1 MPPKTKENRCFE
13 NNCFDSIIIHYDEI
27 GLKGGNRESF
37 ERLLVN
43 NIKVKCGALI
53 GSVNREFGQI
63 MVDVKEDSNVNILRD
78 IMSRIPGIANFSFA
92 KKCSQ
97 NFEILKKEVVS
108 LVGGRE
114 FSSFKVDTRRHNK
127 KYNMN
132 SIEMSALL
140 GEKILEEHKAKVK
153 MKEPELIV
161 KVEVTDK
168 NIYVSTESITGVG
181 GLPVDPSQKVV
192 ALLSGGFD
200 SPVAA
205 YMLIKRGCDVILVHF
220 QNSNQLATAVKGK
233 IERLAEQLSKYQ
245 LKTKL
250 YIVPFED
257 IQKELIMKVRAD
269 MRMLVYRRFMIKI
282 ASKIA
287 EIEKARF
294 LIVGDSF
301 SQVASQTMRNLE
313 ATYKNSP
320 KHILSPLIGM
330 DKKEII
336 ELSKKIGTY
345 EISALP
351 YGDCCSYFLPKH
363 PMLNADAEMLDAA
376 EAEFDVDKLVD
387 EAVKNAKKSVF

>member
-1 MPPKTKENRCFE
+1 MPLKTNENKCFE

-43 NIKVKCGALI
+43 NIKTKCGALI

-63 MVDVKEDSNVNILRD
+63 MINVNEKTDFRVLEN
-78 IMSRIPGIANFSFA
+78 IMSCIPGIANFSFA

-97 NFEILKKEVVS
+97 DFETLKKEVVS
-108 LVGGRE
+108 LVRRRE

-127 KYNMN
+127 GYKMN
-132 SIEMSALL
+132 SIDMSALL
-140 GEKILEEHKAKVK
+140 GEAILEEHKAKVR
-153 MKEPELIV
+153 MKDPELIV

-168 NIYVSTESITGVG
+168 KIYASTESITGVG

-192 ALLSGGFD
+192 VLLSGGFD

-205 YMLIKRGCDVILVHF
+205 YMMMKRGCEAILVHF
-220 QNSNQLATAVKGK
+220 QNANQMTTAVKGK

-250 YIVPFED
+250 YIVPFEQ
-257 IQKELIMKVRAD
+257 IQKEIIMKVRAD
-269 MRMLVYRRFMIKI
+269 MRMLVYRRFMLKI
-282 ASKIA
+282 ASRIA
-287 EIEKARF
+287 DIENARF
-294 LIVGDSF
+294 LVVGDSF

-313 ATYKNSP
+313 ATYKNST

-336 ELSKKIGTY
+336 EISKKIGTY
-345 EISALP
+345 EISAQP

-363 PMLNADAEMLDAA
+363 PMLNADSEMLDAA
-376 EAEFDVDKLVD
+376 EREFDVDKLIN